1 NPAALPNQL
10 FRTHLQQLL
19 RRGLLLL
26 YLGGSVRRRRRHLV
40 RRKRW
45 TEPRSRPEIP
55 GRPPGTWRKRRH
67 TRVIPRFPW
76 PRPRARPPY
85 SAPRTH
91 QLNNNRKSKLYKPK
105 EADSLNTMTFSTS
118 QAAQD
123 ETVDICRNLIRI
135 DTSNYGDGSGPG
147 EREAAEYVTELLNEV
162 GLKPKVFES
171 AERRT
176 SVVTRLKGTS
186 SDRPALVVHG
196 HLDVVP
202 AEADD
207 WTMDPFGAEIKDG
220 CVWGRGAVDM
230 KNMDAMILATIRDM
244 IRNDRRPARD
254 LVVAFFADEEHGGRF
269 GSHWAVE
276 NRPELFEGATEA
288 ISEVGGYSVDVAG
301 KRAYLI
307 QIGEKG
313 IAWLRLIAEGRTGH
327 GSQITTENAV
337 ARLAETIA
345 RIGVH
350 QWPRKVIP
358 AVDGLLKGVA
368 DLTGKPYNPEDPDSV
383 DTLIEALGS
392 ASRFVGATVSTTTNP
407 TMLQAG
413 YKANV
418 VPGSAEAVIHMRIL
432 PGDEGESIKEIESML
447 APGVR
452 WEYVQD

>member
-1 NPAALPNQL
+1 
-10 FRTHLQQLL
+10 
-19 RRGLLLL
+19 
-26 YLGGSVRRRRRHLV
+26 
-40 RRKRW
+40 
-45 TEPRSRPEIP
+45 
-55 GRPPGTWRKRRH
+55 
-67 TRVIPRFPW
+67 
-76 PRPRARPPY
+76 
-85 SAPRTH
+85 
-91 QLNNNRKSKLYKPK
+91 
-105 EADSLNTMTFSTS
+105 MTFSTS
-118 QAAQD
+118 RAAQD

-307 QIGEKG
+307 QIAEKG

-345 RIGVH
+345 RIGAH

-418 VPGSAEAVIHMRIL
+418 VPGSAEAVIDMRIL

-452 WEYVQD
+452 WEYVQDDVPLEAPFNSSLVDAMVESLRAEDPEAAVLPYALSGGTDNKALSRLGITGYGFAPLQLPGDLDFPAMFHGIDERVPVESLKFGTRVLGRFLSNA

>member
-1 NPAALPNQL
+1 
-10 FRTHLQQLL
+10 
-19 RRGLLLL
+19 
-26 YLGGSVRRRRRHLV
+26 
-40 RRKRW
+40 
-45 TEPRSRPEIP
+45 
-55 GRPPGTWRKRRH
+55 
-67 TRVIPRFPW
+67 
-76 PRPRARPPY
+76 
-85 SAPRTH
+85 
-91 QLNNNRKSKLYKPK
+91 
-105 EADSLNTMTFSTS
+105 MTFSTS

-307 QIGEKG
+307 QIAEKG

-345 RIGVH
+345 RIGAH

-418 VPGSAEAVIHMRIL
+418 VPGSAEAVIDMRIL

-452 WEYVQD
+452 WEYVQDDVPLEAPFNSSLVDVMVESLRAEDPEAAVLPYALSGGTDNKALSRLGITGYGFAPLQLPGDLDFPAMFHGIDERVPVESLKFGTRVLGRFLSNA

>member
-1 NPAALPNQL
+1 
-10 FRTHLQQLL
+10 
-19 RRGLLLL
+19 
-26 YLGGSVRRRRRHLV
+26 
-40 RRKRW
+40 
-45 TEPRSRPEIP
+45 
-55 GRPPGTWRKRRH
+55 
-67 TRVIPRFPW
+67 
-76 PRPRARPPY
+76 
-85 SAPRTH
+85 
-91 QLNNNRKSKLYKPK
+91 
-105 EADSLNTMTFSTS
+105 
-118 QAAQD
+118 
-123 ETVDICRNLIRI
+123 
-135 DTSNYGDGSGPG
+135 
-147 EREAAEYVTELLNEV
+147 
-162 GLKPKVFES
+162 
-171 AERRT
+171 
-176 SVVTRLKGTS
+176 
-186 SDRPALVVHG
+186 
-196 HLDVVP
+196 
-202 AEADD
+202 
-207 WTMDPFGAEIKDG
+207 
-220 CVWGRGAVDM
+220 VWGRGAVDM

-254 LVVAFFADEEHGGRF
+254 LVMAFFADEEHGGRF

-307 QIGEKG
+307 QIAEKG

-418 VPGSAEAVIHMRIL
+418 VPGSAEAVIDMRIL

-452 WEYVQD
+452 WEYVQDDVPLEAPFNSSLVDVMVESLRAEDPEAAVLPYALSGGTDNKALSRLGITGYGFAPLQLPGDLDFPAMFHGIDERVPVESLKFGTRVLGRFLSNA

>member
-1 NPAALPNQL
+1 
-10 FRTHLQQLL
+10 
-19 RRGLLLL
+19 
-26 YLGGSVRRRRRHLV
+26 
-40 RRKRW
+40 
-45 TEPRSRPEIP
+45 
-55 GRPPGTWRKRRH
+55 
-67 TRVIPRFPW
+67 
-76 PRPRARPPY
+76 
-85 SAPRTH
+85 
-91 QLNNNRKSKLYKPK
+91 
-105 EADSLNTMTFSTS
+105 MTFSTS

-307 QIGEKG
+307 QIAEKG

-345 RIGVH
+345 RIGAH

-418 VPGSAEAVIHMRIL
+418 VPGSAEAVIDMRIL

-452 WEYVQD
+452 WEYVQDDVPLEAPFNSSLVDAMVESLRAEDPEAAVLPYALSGGTDNKALSRLGITGYGFAPLQLPGDLDFPAMFHGIDERVPVESLKFGTRVLGRFLSNA

>member
-1 NPAALPNQL
+1 
-10 FRTHLQQLL
+10 
-19 RRGLLLL
+19 
-26 YLGGSVRRRRRHLV
+26 
-40 RRKRW
+40 
-45 TEPRSRPEIP
+45 
-55 GRPPGTWRKRRH
+55 
-67 TRVIPRFPW
+67 
-76 PRPRARPPY
+76 
-85 SAPRTH
+85 
-91 QLNNNRKSKLYKPK
+91 
-105 EADSLNTMTFSTS
+105 MTFSTS
-118 QAAQD
+118 RAAQD

-307 QIGEKG
+307 QIAEKG

-418 VPGSAEAVIHMRIL
+418 VPGSAEAVIDMRIL

-452 WEYVQD
+452 WEYVQDDVPLEAPFNSSLVDAMVESLRAEDPEAAVLPYALSGGTDNKALSRLGITGYGFAPLQLPGDLDFPAMFHGIDERVPVESLKFGTRVLGRFLSNA